1 MAADISRLEQAL
13 INADAAGDTEAA
25 TALAGEIKRLRGA
38 VTQAPSQ
45 SAYNPTEGNSFLNNA
60 WIGFGSTLPNLALR
74 GKQLLA
80 GSPDINPEVFS
91 GPHKTMAPGPERDAA
106 LQRIQQERQAS
117 ISGIQSEI
125 DETKRLEAPLM
136 QTGGGVTGKIAG
148 NIGVGLPLAFVPG
161 ANAAVGSGMIG
172 GAMGLMEPVATGE
185 SGLTNTALGAGAGL
199 AGFGLGKAIGAGV
212 SAVKKKIASLPPL
225 PLSSALDKIA
235 KQFKRDS
242 LSESDVLSRINE
254 VGPGGVLADVGG
266 ANTTGLARAVAST
279 PGAGKETA
287 QRVLDARQM
296 GQSGRVSKEISD
308 SLGSGELFYKNID
321 DLLEARSADSARFY
335 EKSVKGS
342 NLIPN
347 KQFAPIQRD
356 DFIRGIMEKVKADPL
371 YKLGGL
377 PNNSMKIV
385 DATKKYI
392 DRLVYSAKRG
402 NNPNNYEISQLV
414 AKTKKLRDVADDAFP
429 DYKLAREKFA
439 GPTELVESLENGRT
453 FIKGDAEVTKAA
465 LDAMSESE
473 RQFFRI
479 GAARALRDKVLGT
492 PDTADAVKKIFNTP
506 IMREKLAT
514 VFPSAKE
521 FADFEKLL
529 KSEAK
534 MFQTRSNVLAGSR
547 TAPLLDE
554 MSDLGQNAAD
564 SAGILLNLARGNI
577 GSAALGTLRKV
588 TAPRKLSPAESAELG
603 NLLFTQN
610 PQTVASQVFNKS
622 YRAPGRLTRG
632 AARLGLLEDP
642 RAAQA
647 LGLLG
652 PSIYAGQQ

>member
-1 MAADISRLEQAL
+1 MIEIELPDGTILEAPD
-13 INADAAGDTEAA
+13 NADVSAVAKNYLARRQKPAAYD
-25 TALAGEIKRLRGA
+25 
-38 VTQAPSQ
+38 
-45 SAYNPTEGNSFLNNA
+45 PTEGMSVADKF
-60 WIGFGSTLPNLALR
+60 
-74 GKQLLA
+74 LA
-80 GSPDINPEVFS
+80 GAGKAFVDIGRGVRQVFNAGNAVQITPE
-91 GPHKTMAPGPERDAA
+91 
-106 LQRIQQERQAS
+106 LQRDDPEGYEFIAGEKEKEKAL
-117 ISGIQSEI
+117 QSEI
-125 DETKRLEAPLM
+125 EESRRLEAPLM
-136 QTGGGVTGKIAG
+136 ASKNEVLGMDVRPAVWGNVTGNIAAS
-148 NIGVGLPLAFVPG
+148 LPAAFVPG
-161 ANAAVGSGMIG
+161 ANTAVGSSAIG
-172 GAMGLMEPVATGE
+172 GLLGALQPTTEGE
-185 SGLTNTALGAGAGL
+185 SRATNTILGGLLGAAGH
-199 AGFGLGKAIGAGV
+199 GVGKAIGAGV
-212 SAVKKKIASLPPL
+212 SGAKERISALPSRTT
-225 PLSSALDKIA
+225 SSALDKIA
-235 KQFKRDS
+235 KQFKRDK
-242 LSESDVLSRINE
+242 LSHADVLSRIDE

-279 PGAGKETA
+279 PGTGKEIA
-287 QRVLDARQM
+287 QRSLDARQL

-321 DLLEARSADSARFY
+321 DLLEARAKDSARFY
-335 EKSVKGS
+335 EKAVKGS
-342 NLIPN
+342 NLIPKKEFSN
-347 KQFAPIQRD
+347 IQRD
-356 DFIRGIMEKVKADPL
+356 DFITGIMEKVKSDPL

-377 PNNSMKIV
+377 PNNSMKVV

-392 DRLVYSAKRG
+392 DRLIYSAKRG

-414 AKTKKLRDVADDAFP
+414 AKSKKLRDIADDAFP
-429 DYKLAREKFA
+429 DYKLARAKFA
-439 GPTELVESLENGRT
+439 GPTELVESLENGRK

-506 IMREKLAT
+506 LMREKLAT

-554 MSDLGQNAAD
+554 MSDLGQNAAEG
-564 SAGILLNLARGNI
+564 AGILLNLARGNI
-577 GSAALGTLRKV
+577 GSAALGALRKV
-588 TAPRKLSPAESAELG
+588 TSPRKLSPAESAELG
-603 NLLFTQN
+603 NMLFTQN
-610 PQTVASQVFNKS
+610 PRAVAAQAFNKS
-622 YRAPGRLTRG
+622 YRAPGLLSPTRG
-632 AARLGLLEDP
+632 LARLGLFEDP
-642 RAAQA
+642 RAAQV